1 MTTYTTITNAEID
14 QDSPITQPLLTALRD
29 NPVAI
34 TEGSAGAPKVQAAAL
49 DTYVGIAPATITGL
63 GDYVA
68 LNLRGGGFCGSS
80 GGLDALQT
88 SVEFSDDGGSTW
100 AAATNVIN
108 LGTGTNKFLAATV
121 DISINLQ
128 TGDFFTRGITTRND
142 LSGGPT
148 DITFGFA
155 NTSGTIALPTGTVDA
170 IRIANADGSASLNVY
185 GG

>member
-34 TEGSAGAPKVQAAAL
+34 TEGAAGAPKVQAAAL
-49 DTYVGIAPATITGL
+49 DTFVGIAPATITGL

-68 LNLRGGGFCGSS
+68 LNLRGGGTCGSA
-80 GGLDALQT
+80 GGLDDLQT
-88 SVEFSDDGGSTW
+88 SVELSDDGGSTW

-108 LGTGTNKFLAATV
+108 LSTTTNEFLAATV

-128 TGDFFTRGITTRND
+128 TGDFFTRGITTRKD
-142 LSGGPT
+142 SSG
-148 DITFGFA
+148 DITFGIS

-170 IRIANADGSASLNVY
+170 IRIANADGGATFNVY